1 MLGGV
6 FVVPSRCTA
15 SVSRWEIKL
24 EDIIKSIA
32 AEIFQQDDWGQT
44 AQYIPELAEIDPQ
57 QFAISVCLADGS
69 SISAGCAS
77 KPFSIQSVSK
87 VFALVAVLGRVGDQL
102 WCRVGQE
109 PSGTSFDSVAL
120 LEKEKGRPRNP
131 FINAGAIVATDALL
145 CGREPKLALAEVLG
159 LVRQMAGSD
168 DIYINDAV
176 AASEQATGSRN
187 MALAHYLQSH
197 GNLLNAPNRTLGT
210 YFHQCAIEM
219 TTEQLAMAGRCFAG
233 LEGAPKVLS
242 HERIKRVNAL
252 MMTCGHYD
260 GSGDFAFRVGL
271 PGKSGVGGGLLII
284 APNVASIAIWSPGLN
299 HYGNSHAGTRAA
311 EMLSRATKWSVF

>member
-1 MLGGV
+1 M
-6 FVVPSRCTA
+6 
-15 SVSRWEIKL
+15 

-32 AEIFQQDDWGQT
+32 ADIFQQNDWGQT
-44 AQYIPELAEIDPQ
+44 AQYIPELAEIDLQ
-57 QFAISVCLADGS
+57 QFAISVCLADGR
-69 SISAGCAS
+69 SISAGCAT

-87 VFALVAVLGRVGDQL
+87 VFALAAVLGRVGDQI

-120 LEKEKGRPRNP
+120 LEREKGRPRNP
-131 FINAGAIVATDALL
+131 FINAGAIVTTDALL
-145 CGREPKLALAEVLG
+145 CGRDPKMALAEMLG
-159 LVRQMAGSD
+159 LIRQMSDCD
-168 DIYINDAV
+168 DIYINDVV

-197 GNLLNAPNRTLGT
+197 DNLLNEPNQALGT

-219 TTEQLAMAGRCFAG
+219 TTEQLAMAGRSFAG
-233 LEGAPKVLS
+233 LKGAPQVLS
-242 HERIKRVNAL
+242 QQHIRRVNAL

-284 APNVASIAIWSPGLN
+284 APNVASVAIWSPGLN
-299 HYGNSHAGTRAA
+299 HYGNSCAGTRAA
-311 EMLSRATKWSVF
+311 EMLSKATNWSVF